1 MDSAIT
7 KNFEKMGHFVPM
19 RECDFRQEA
28 GEFPE
33 KPSHS
38 AHSAGV
44 LAALVGFYRRE
55 KSSRGQVKPENGLFG
70 VKTRQTT

>member
-7 KNFEKMGHFVPM
+7 ENFEKMGHFVPM

-33 KPSHS
+33 KSHS
-38 AHSAGV
+38 VGV
-44 LAALVGFYRRE
+44 LRAVSGFFKQK
-55 KSSRGQVKPENGLFG
+55 KSSRGQAKPENGLFS
-70 VKTRQTT
+70 VKTRQTI